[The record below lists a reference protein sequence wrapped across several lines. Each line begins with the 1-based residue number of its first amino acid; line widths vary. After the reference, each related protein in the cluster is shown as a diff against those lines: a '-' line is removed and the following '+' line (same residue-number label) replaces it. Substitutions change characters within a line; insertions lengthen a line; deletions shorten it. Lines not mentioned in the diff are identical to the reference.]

1 MKTIEDLA
9 KAGRLGPRAP
19 FVRCV
24 TALLSPSLLRSP
36 DVKQPPFSLF
46 RKLREHSSWLP
57 SCVTRCVDCV
67 DNTVVDAAFLP
78 RLDVHRRALRLQ
90 LCPNGVYRNYFLCE
104 RSLLFVPEWFA
115 PPQPETWPLG
125 LSQVGWPLEP
135 PNPRE
140 SNPEPPTA
148 PSIPDALTRWLQETA
163 PKYARTIVFFCG
175 TGNPRHAPD
184 FFAAA
189 VAIVARMN
197 KSYRDRDLPA
207 KFRVIVDETK
217 RTRAV
222 FLTSHPETLPV
233 GEFLLFS
240 YLVWAIGMTTCF
252 IYYYRSRRR
261 RDPDRWKGSPRV
273 FERSRAAMGGSERTG
288 RDVCVEGSLADG
300 PSWSTGAGRARV
312 LARDNEEGRSQQ
324 NFCQKPHPK
333 GNLAAVQP

>member
-1 MKTIEDLA
+1 M
-9 KAGRLGPRAP
+9 
-19 FVRCV
+19 RCV

-148 PSIPDALTRWLQETA
+148 PSIPDALTRWLRKAQ
-163 PKYARTIVFFCG
+163 YARAIVF
-175 TGNPRHAPD
+175 
-184 FFAAA
+184 
-189 VAIVARMN
+189 
-197 KSYRDRDLPA
+197 
-207 KFRVIVDETK
+207 
-217 RTRAV
+217 
-222 FLTSHPETLPV
+222 
-233 GEFLLFS
+233 
-240 YLVWAIGMTTCF
+240 
-252 IYYYRSRRR
+252 
-261 RDPDRWKGSPRV
+261 
-273 FERSRAAMGGSERTG
+273 
-288 RDVCVEGSLADG
+288 
-300 PSWSTGAGRARV
+300 
-312 LARDNEEGRSQQ
+312 
-324 NFCQKPHPK
+324 
-333 GNLAAVQP
+333 LAAVTPARARFLRRGGGDRRADEQVVQGPRPAGQVSRHRGRDEANARCSCVPPGNAPRR